1 MSVRPLGG
9 GFRPSAGFLDGGGE
23 MGALMRAHDW
33 GATSLGSPDGWAQ
46 PLKTLVGVMLAAG
59 QPMFVAFGP
68 ERLLLYNDDYGPML
82 ADRHPRALGRPFLDV
97 WPDARPLFERVFAGE
112 PVHMRD
118 IRLFLDRPGRPKE
131 AHFAFSYTPVRDEDG
146 EVVGLFCPCLETTEQ
161 VAAAREQMR
170 EAERQRLLLQQM
182 PGFVAVLS
190 GPTHVYD
197 YVNDAYLEISGRSDF
212 VGRTVREMFPEIA
225 GQGFYELLDHVYAS
239 GEPFIARAMPIRL
252 DRAEGERFL
261 DFIYQPIRNGAGA
274 VAGIFVGGYDVTE
287 RCVAERRLAA
297 SEARYR
303 QIVEGAEDFAI
314 LTLDEGGAITS
325 WNSGAERV
333 AGFSAAEALG
343 RSFSIL
349 FTDEHRAE
357 AAVRRSE
364 ERLRELNETLEQR
377 VAEALA
383 ERKLMADIVETTDAC
398 IEAIDAHYDIL
409 AINRAGAEAY
419 DRRYGVRPKVGDNLL
434 KLLADAPD
442 LEKTKARWARALAG
456 EDYAV
461 TEETGD
467 PSRERRSYDLRFE
480 TLVGARGE
488 RVGAFLTSVDAT
500 ERLRAKAELEA
511 TQEALR
517 QSQKMEAVGQLTGGI
532 AHDFNNMLAAVIG
545 ALDLLGRRV
554 GHDDARS
561 RRYIETA
568 AEGARRAANL
578 TRRLLAFARQQP
590 LRPEP
595 TDLDR
600 LIAGMSDLLRHSLG
614 AQGLLEI
621 TAAEGLWRVRVDP
634 NQLENLLINLAVN
647 ARDAMPEGGRLT
659 IETRN
664 VELDAACAATRH
676 GVVPGPYVL
685 ICVSDTGCGMTPEV
699 VARAFEPF
707 FTTKKVGEG
716 TGLGLSQAYGFIR
729 QSGGHMTIRSE
740 PGRGATVEVFL
751 PRLGDAQE
759 RRPPELARAGAS
771 AVACGETVLVVED
784 EPAVRRF
791 SVEALGEL
799 GYRPLEADG
808 AAAALRLLDENPQV
822 ALMFTDVVMPEM
834 NGARLA
840 EEARRRRPE
849 LKVLFTTGYTRNAV
863 VRDGALDAGVE
874 LLGKPFTV
882 EELAAK
888 LRDVLDA
895 PGAG

>member
-1 MSVRPLGG
+1 
-9 GFRPSAGFLDGGGE
+9 
-23 MGALMRAHDW
+23 
-33 GATSLGSPDGWAQ
+33 
-46 PLKTLVGVMLAAG
+46 
-59 QPMFVAFGP
+59 
-68 ERLLLYNDDYGPML
+68 
-82 ADRHPRALGRPFLDV
+82 
-97 WPDARPLFERVFAGE
+97 
-112 PVHMRD
+112 
-118 IRLFLDRPGRPKE
+118 
-131 AHFAFSYTPVRDEDG
+131 
-146 EVVGLFCPCLETTEQ
+146 
-161 VAAAREQMR
+161 
-170 EAERQRLLLQQM
+170 M

-349 FTDEHRAE
+349 FTDEDRAEGAPQRELERARREGRVADERWRRRKDGGRFFGSGLTMRLDAPGGGFLKIFRDRTAEHRAE

-434 KLLADAPD
+434 ELLAEAPD
-442 LEKTKARWARALAG
+442 LGKTKARWARALAG

-500 ERLRAKAELEA
+500 ERLRAKAEFEA

-578 TRRLLAFARQQP
+578 TRRLLAFARRQP

-771 AVACGETVLVVED
+771 AAACGETVLVVED